1 MVLLHGTAACW
12 RDRHSGVV
20 LDQANYTMA
29 DLCRDYTV
37 EPNNIKVK
45 KIAEAIFNID
55 KAV

>member
-45 KIAEAIFNID
+45 KIAEPIFNID